1 MASSSRRKKD
11 RSSEEVYVG
20 PATLLT
26 PSQSPDSDAPRI
38 KRARRL
44 KGIATDI
51 REIPSEEITIHPG
64 RVGGPVM
71 CRLPAVGD
79 EVREGRPTRR
89 AFDNGMR
96 AKITRI
102 LDEEKVIYED
112 VDLQQRRW
120 YFSNDHSTTDE
131 EDETVIVGCSDAHE
145 DNRAWYLACSKIR
158 KLFVEEGFEELNIEI
173 ASTTGITP
181 LRSWEVELEH
191 PVMKIW
197 GDIRINLH
205 KILYGRDWISLELFR
220 RGKDY
225 SLDGTCPVTI
235 VVTIEE
241 ESLSDWNPIVDEI
254 VEVIDRYGMNDM
266 AVEISRG
273 TIVLHDDQARLKID
287 NWEHEAKVGHSIGP
301 RGHIDYAGT
310 LGGFLDLEIS
320 GQRRTYGVTCFH
332 CVAPPTVSN
341 PRLSNWEKEGIF
353 PGDPTNDLAMDHPAL
368 GDTEETLR
376 FYEKNRAKLNTEEHR
391 RIGAMLA
398 DPDHPDSF
406 VPPREEA
413 YFHRTENFLATF
425 DTLITTARAF
435 IASNSHHLGTVYA
448 ASGKRRVAYGK
459 EKEVM
464 CDWALIDVAPHRMSR
479 NYVSCFCSRP

>member
-1 MASSSRRKKD
+1 MASSSRRRKD

-26 PSQSPDSDAPRI
+26 PPQSPESDAPRV
-38 KRARRL
+38 KRARRF
-44 KGIATDI
+44 KGIATEI
-51 REIPSEEITIHPG
+51 RQLPSEEITIHPG
-64 RVGGPVM
+64 RVGGPYL
-71 CRLPAVGD
+71 CRLPVFAD
-79 EVREGRPTRR
+79 EIGEGSASRR
-89 AFDNGMR
+89 AFENGLR
-96 AKITRI
+96 GRITRI
-102 LDEEKVIYED
+102 LDEENVVYED
-112 VDLQQRRW
+112 VDLQRRRW
-120 YFSNDHSTTDE
+120 YFSTTNE
-131 EDETVIVGCSDAHE
+131 EEETVIVGCSDAHE
-145 DNRAWYLACSKIR
+145 NDRAWYLACSKIR

-173 ASTTGITP
+173 ASTAGITP
-181 LRSWEVELEH
+181 LRSWEVEQEN

-197 GDIRINLH
+197 GDIRIILH

-225 SLDGTCPVTI
+225 SLDDTCPVTI

-254 VEVIDRYGMNDM
+254 VQVIERYGMNDM

-273 TIVLHDDQARLKID
+273 RIVLHHDQALLEID
-287 NWEHEAKVGHSIGP
+287 DWEDEAKVGHSIGP
-301 RGHIDYAGT
+301 RGHNDYAGT

-320 GQRRTYGVTCFH
+320 GQRKTYGVTCFH
-332 CVAPPTVSN
+332 CVAPPTVTN
-341 PRLSNWEKEGIF
+341 PRLSNWKREGIF
-353 PGDPTNDLAMDHPAL
+353 PGDPTNDLAMDHPAMR
-368 GDTEETLR
+368 DTEETIR
-376 FYEKNRAKLNTEEHR
+376 YYEKRRAKLNTEEHR

-406 VPPREEA
+406 VPRQEEA
-413 YFHRTENFLATF
+413 YFHMTENSLTTC

-459 EKEVM
+459 EKEVTS
-464 CDWALIDVAPHRMSR
+464 DWALIDVAPHRMSR
-479 NYVSCFCSRP
+479 NYVSFFHARP